1 MLAMK
6 YESSN
11 VNSQRKTSM
20 AYKMFQRG
28 DRVITNNSRLGTIVR
43 VDKDDQGEYLVV
55 NLDILP
61 GEFAYDA
68 WDLEKV

>member
-6 YESSN
+6 YESLK

-20 AYKMFQRG
+20 AYKTFQLG

-55 NLDILP
+55 KLDILP

-68 WDLEKV
+68 GDLEKV

>member
-6 YESSN
+6 YETPKMN
-11 VNSQRKTSM
+11 MQRKAITTL
-20 AYKMFQRG
+20 QRG
-28 DRVITNNSRLGTIVR
+28 DRVITNNSRLGTVVR
-43 VDKDDQGEYLVV
+43 LNKDDQGEYLVV
-55 NLDILP
+55 TLDILP

>member
-6 YESSN
+6 YESSKAN
-11 VNSQRKTSM
+11 NQRKTLTS
-20 AYKMFQRG
+20 FQRG
-28 DRVITNNSRLGTIVR
+28 DRVITNNSRLGTVVR
-43 VDKDDQGEYLVV
+43 LDKDEQGEYLVV
-55 NLDILP
+55 QLDILP

>member
-6 YESSN
+6 YESLN
-11 VNSQRKTSM
+11 ANSQRKTPM
-20 AYKMFQRG
+20 MYRTFQRG

-55 NLDILP
+55 KLDILQ